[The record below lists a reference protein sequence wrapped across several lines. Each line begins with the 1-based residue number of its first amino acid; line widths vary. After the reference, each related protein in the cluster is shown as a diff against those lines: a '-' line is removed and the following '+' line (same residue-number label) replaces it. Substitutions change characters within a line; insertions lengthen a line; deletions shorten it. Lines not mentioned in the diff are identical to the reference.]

1 MINQKVKETLTLTS
15 KQNQDQW
22 REDSNSRFGPRS
34 GSKPDDKREVLL
46 IMISKTIQKKL
57 KSRWVK
63 DFI

>member
-15 KQNQDQW
+15 KKIRINGERTVTAGSDQDQVQ
-22 REDSNSRFGPRS
+22 SLTI
-34 GSKPDDKREVLL
+34 REVLL

>member
-1 MINQKVKETLTLTS
+1 MINQKVKETLTLTN

-34 GSKPDDKREVLL
+34 GSKPDDKRSAVNNDQQNH
-46 IMISKTIQKKL
+46 SKKL
-57 KSRWVK
+57 KSRWVE